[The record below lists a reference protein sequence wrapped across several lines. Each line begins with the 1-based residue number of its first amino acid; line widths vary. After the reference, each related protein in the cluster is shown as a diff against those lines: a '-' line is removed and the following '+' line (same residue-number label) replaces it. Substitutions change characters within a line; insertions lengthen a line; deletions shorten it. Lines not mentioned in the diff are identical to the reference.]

1 MFVAACTGAA
11 VARGVTAPAPARD
24 RGEGDRRRRRRQGHP
39 RERRREARRRA
50 SPTRSAA
57 SPRASTELL
66 AAQLMRDAETGSTGR
81 VLGLDLGDARIGVAI
96 SDPERRLAVPVG
108 TIHVGQPPGRAEG
121 RRRARRRAR
130 RDRSSSS
137 GFRCSMS
144 GDRGAAGA
152 RTRGVRR
159 RARGVVRVP
168 IEFQDER
175 LSTVEA
181 DARSVRRGVTGRE
194 RRRVVD
200 RSAATVILQ
209 AWLDA
214 HR

>member
-1 MFVAACTGAA
+1 MI
-11 VARGVTAPAPARD
+11 VT
-24 RGEGDRRRRRRQGHP
+24 E
-39 RERRREARRRA
+39 
-50 SPTRSAA
+50 T
-57 SPRASTELL
+57 
-66 AAQLMRDAETGSTGR
+66 ETGTGR

-96 SDPERRLAVPVG
+96 SDPDRRLAVPVG
-108 TIHVGQPPGRAEG
+108 TIHVGQPPGELKAVAALVAEHDATQLVIG
-121 RRRARRRAR
+121 LPR
-130 RDRSSSS
+130 
-137 GFRCSMS
+137 SMS
-144 GDRGAAGA
+144 GDEGPRAALAREFGAALEA
-152 RTRGVRR
+152 
-159 RARGVVRVP
+159 VVRVP

-181 DARSVRRGVTGRE
+181 ERALRDAGVTGRE

>member
-1 MFVAACTGAA
+1 MA
-11 VARGVTAPAPARD
+11 
-24 RGEGDRRRRRRQGHP
+24 ES
-39 RERRREARRRA
+39 RA
-50 SPTRSAA
+50 
-57 SPRASTELL
+57 
-66 AAQLMRDAETGSTGR
+66 GR

-108 TIHVGQPPGRAEG
+108 TVHVGQPPGELKAVAALVDEHEAVMLVIGLPR
-121 RRRARRRAR
+121 
-130 RDRSSSS
+130 
-137 GFRCSMS
+137 SMS
-144 GDRGAAGA
+144 GEEGSRAAHARGFGAALGA
-152 RTRGVRR
+152 I
-159 RARGVVRVP
+159 VRVP

-181 DARSVRRGVTGRE
+181 ERALREAGITGRE